1 VVAIYIAYV
10 LPTFTRLLSND
21 FTPGPWNLGRF
32 SKPIGWIAVLWV
44 AFITVLF
51 VLYAGVVVF
60 GAIFLLTIWWLVS
73 VRKWFK
79 GPVSQ
84 GDEVTLE
91 KIEAEINQESI
102 YKEPSV
108 AG

>member
-1 VVAIYIAYV
+1 
-10 LPTFTRLLSND
+10 LLSPN

-44 AFITVLF
+44 VFITILF
-51 VLYAGVVVF
+51 VLPQATPITRDSFNYAGIVVF

-79 GPVSQ
+79 GPVVQ
-84 GDEVTLE
+84 GDEATLE